1 MPLDKLATSAL
12 AGAWQ
17 DIESLLDRDPFGGD
31 FNTAH
36 EICTRYATDPNR
48 VALTVRHEDGSADRW
63 TYREL
68 DRLAAKAARVFA
80 RAGLKR
86 GDRVGGLLSRQV
98 ESWITA
104 LAVWRSGLVYVPLF
118 GGFAPDAIGLRL
130 DAAGVRAIVVDQRY
144 RPALAE
150 AQATHGLDPAV
161 FVVGD
166 VAAGTGDRSFW
177 TEVERADA
185 DGPLATT
192 ALGDTATLL
201 FTSGTSGTPKACTMT
216 HATFVSVLPYAKSV
230 LGATRD
236 SVVFSTSDP
245 AWAFGLYSTG
255 AAVMALGVPRVMYS
269 GKFVPEAWH
278 RVIREE
284 KATILTTAPAAL
296 RRLTATFAQDG
307 VPPTLR
313 TVAAAGEPLTA
324 AVAAT
329 WADTGAPAVRNGYG
343 LSEVGMLLGDTQG
356 TETRSGPGWMSATI
370 PGFDTFLADR
380 DGQPVAEG
388 QPGLIA
394 VRRPRHQMSSGYEN
408 APDLWADR
416 WRGDVFLTEDRAVT
430 DPDGR
435 WQILGRD
442 DDMIIAS
449 GHNISPVEVEN
460 ALLQHPAVADAAAVA
475 YDDPIRGGVVRAVVV
490 RADTRADDSDLV
502 TQLKHLVAQRVGPY
516 AAPKVV
522 DFRPELPRTEVGKL
536 RRAAVRELPTTSTGA
551 TACAQ

>member
-1 MPLDKLATSAL
+1 MSLDKLASSAD
-12 AGAWQ
+12 GVWQ

-48 VALTVRHEDGSADRW
+48 LALTVRHDDGSSDRW

-80 RAGLKR
+80 RAGLTR

-104 LAVWRSGLVYVPLF
+104 LAAWRSGLVYVPLF

-130 DAAGVRAIVVDQRY
+130 DAAAVRAIVVDQLY

-150 AQATHGLDPAV
+150 AQTTYGLDPAV

-166 VAAGTGDRSFW
+166 ATSCKDDRSFW
-177 TEVERADA
+177 AEIDRVDA
-185 DGPLATT
+185 DGPLAIT
-192 ALGDTATLL
+192 ALEDTATLL

-216 HATFVSVLPYAKSV
+216 HATFVSVMPYVKSV

-269 GKFVPEAWH
+269 GKFVPDAWH

-296 RRLTATFAQDG
+296 RRLTATFAQEG
-307 VPPTLR
+307 LPPTLR
-313 TVAAAGEPLTA
+313 TAAAAGEPLTA
-324 AVAAT
+324 AVSAAWT
-329 WADTGAPAVRNGYG
+329 DTGAPAVRNGYG
-343 LSEVGMLLGDTQG
+343 LSEVGMLLGDTLG
-356 TETRSGPGWMSATI
+356 TETRSAPGWMSGTV

-380 DGQPVAEG
+380 DGQPVADGE
-388 QPGLIA
+388 PGLIA
-394 VRRPRHQMSSGYEN
+394 VRQPRYQMSSGYEN
-408 APDLWADR
+408 APDLWASR

-430 DPDGR
+430 DSEGR
-435 WQILGRD
+435 WQIQGRD

-475 YDDPIRGGVVRAVVV
+475 YDDPIRGGVVRVVIV
-490 RADTRADDSDLV
+490 RADAREDDGDLV
-502 TQLKHLVAQRVGPY
+502 TQLKQLVVQRVGPY
-516 AAPKVV
+516 ATPRVV
-522 DFRPELPRTEVGKL
+522 DFRTELPRTEVGKL
-536 RRAAVRELPTTSTGA
+536 RRAAVRELPTT
-551 TACAQ
+551 

>member
-1 MPLDKLATSAL
+1 MSLDRLASSAL

-36 EICTRYATDPNR
+36 EICTRYAADPNR
-48 VALTVRHEDGSADRW
+48 LALTVRHEDGSADRW
-63 TYREL
+63 TYHEL

-80 RAGLKR
+80 RAGLIR

-104 LAVWRSGLVYVPLF
+104 LAAWRSGLVYVPLF

-130 DAAGVRAIVVDQRY
+130 DAAGVRAVVVDQRY
-144 RPALAE
+144 RSALAD

-166 VAAGTGDRSFW
+166 AATGNDDRSFW
-177 TEVERADA
+177 TEVDRADA

-216 HATFVSVLPYAKSV
+216 HAAFVSVMPYAQAV

-296 RRLTATFAQDG
+296 RRLTATFGQDR
-307 VPPTLR
+307 VPPSLR

-324 AVAAT
+324 AVAAE
-329 WADTGAPAVRNGYG
+329 WAGTGAPVVRNGYG

-380 DGQPVAEG
+380 DGQPVADG

-394 VRRPRHQMSSGYEN
+394 VRKPRHQMSSGYEN

-430 DPDGR
+430 DPQGR

-490 RADTRADDSDLV
+490 RADTRADDGDLV

-522 DFRPELPRTEVGKL
+522 DFRSDLPRTEVGKL
-536 RRAAVRELPTTSTGA
+536 RRAAVRELPITGAGA
-551 TACAQ
+551 TACVH

>member
-1 MPLDKLATSAL
+1 
-12 AGAWQ
+12 
-17 DIESLLDRDPFGGD
+17 
-31 FNTAH
+31 
-36 EICTRYATDPNR
+36 
-48 VALTVRHEDGSADRW
+48 
-63 TYREL
+63 
-68 DRLAAKAARVFA
+68 
-80 RAGLKR
+80 
-86 GDRVGGLLSRQV
+86 
-98 ESWITA
+98 
-104 LAVWRSGLVYVPLF
+104 
-118 GGFAPDAIGLRL
+118 
-130 DAAGVRAIVVDQRY
+130 
-144 RPALAE
+144 
-150 AQATHGLDPAV
+150 
-161 FVVGD
+161 
-166 VAAGTGDRSFW
+166 
-177 TEVERADA
+177 
-185 DGPLATT
+185 
-192 ALGDTATLL
+192 
-201 FTSGTSGTPKACTMT
+201 MT

-329 WADTGAPAVRNGYG
+329 WVDTGAPAVRNGYG

-536 RRAAVRELPTTSTGA
+536 RRAAVRELPTTSAGA

>member
-1 MPLDKLATSAL
+1 MSVAGPAL
-12 AGAWQ
+12 AAAWQ

-36 EICTRYATDPNR
+36 EICTRYAGDPNR

-63 TYREL
+63 TYFEL

-150 AQATHGLDPAV
+150 AQMTHGLDPAV

-166 VAAGTGDRSFW
+166 GAVGGTDKSFW
-177 TEVERADA
+177 TEVDLAAA
-185 DGPLATT
+185 DGPLEKT

-201 FTSGTSGTPKACTMT
+201 FTSGTSGTPKACKMT
-216 HATFVSVLPYAKSV
+216 HATFVSVMPYVKSV

-245 AWAFGLYSTG
+245 AWAFGLFSTG

-296 RRLTATFAQDG
+296 RRLTATFAQEG
-307 VPPTLR
+307 VPPSLR

-324 AVAAT
+324 AVAAD
-329 WADTGAPAVRNGYG
+329 WARTGAPAVRNGYG

-356 TETRSGPGWMSATI
+356 TETRSGPGWMSAGI

-380 DGQPVAEG
+380 DGQPVADG
-388 QPGLIA
+388 LPGLIA

-408 APDLWADR
+408 APELWADR

-475 YDDPIRGGVVRAVVV
+475 YEDPVRGGVVRAVVV
-490 RADTRADDSDLV
+490 RADTPGDDSDLV
-502 TQLKHLVAQRVGPY
+502 TQLKQLVAQRVGPY

-522 DFRPELPRTEVGKL
+522 DFRPDLPRTEVGKL
-536 RRAAVRELPTTSTGA
+536 RRAAVRALP
-551 TACAQ
+551 

>member
-1 MPLDKLATSAL
+1 MSLDGAPSSTL
-12 AGAWQ
+12 AGAWHE
-17 DIESLLDRDPFGGD
+17 IESLLDRDPFGGD

-36 EICTRYATDPNR
+36 ETCTRYASDPSR
-48 VALTVRHEDGSADRW
+48 LALTVRHEDGSADRW

-68 DRLAAKAARVFA
+68 DRRAAKAARVFA
-80 RAGLKR
+80 NAGLQR
-86 GDRVGGLLSRQV
+86 GDRVAGLLSRQV

-130 DAAGVRAIVVDQRY
+130 DAAGVRAVVVDAVY

-150 AQATHGLDPAV
+150 AQSRYGLDPAV
-161 FVVGD
+161 FVVAPDTPGSGD
-166 VAAGTGDRSFW
+166 TSFW
-177 TEVERADA
+177 SAMDAVDA

-216 HATFVSVLPYAKSV
+216 HAAFVSVMPYAKSV
-230 LGATRD
+230 LGSARD

-245 AWAFGLYSTG
+245 AWAFGLHSTG

-296 RRLTATFAQDG
+296 RRLTATFAETG
-307 VPPTLR
+307 VPTSLR

-324 AVAAT
+324 AVAAA
-329 WADTGAPAVRNGYG
+329 WADTGAPVVRNGYG

-356 TETRSGPGWMSATI
+356 TETPAGPGLMSATI

-380 DGQPVAEG
+380 DGEPVDAGE
-388 QPGLIA
+388 PGLVA

-408 APDLWADR
+408 ATDLWAAR
-416 WRGDVFLTEDRAVT
+416 WRGDVFLTEDRAIQN
-430 DPDGR
+430 PDGG

-460 ALLQHPAVADAAAVA
+460 ALLQHPAVADVAAVA
-475 YDDPIRGGVVRAVVV
+475 YEDPIRGGVVRAVVV
-490 RADTRADDSDLV
+490 REPSRTDDEGAL
-502 TQLKHLVAQRVGPY
+502 TAELKHLVAQRVGPY
-516 AAPKVV
+516 AAPRVV
-522 DFRPELPRTEVGKL
+522 DFRPDLPRTEVGKL
-536 RRAAVRELPTTSTGA
+536 RRAAVRDLPIHADRGH
-551 TACAQ
+551 